1 LLQKELVPAEFL
13 AQKLDANV
21 FARMIN
27 TMSDSTNHTPT
38 LTVLHGSQ
46 ATGHA
51 NKNSDWDVAVLRDHV
66 LTTEE
71 RAELGR
77 AFALKLGVAEDALD
91 ISDLRA
97 DAPLLRYRVAMHGRL
112 IEGDLRDFR
121 AFQIRAWKDY
131 LNNTK
136 FLSLGTEFLRKALS

>member
-1 LLQKELVPAEFL
+1 
-13 AQKLDANV
+13 
-21 FARMIN
+21 MIN
-27 TMSDSTNHTPT
+27 TMPSKTNHMST
-38 LTVLHGSQ
+38 LAVLHGSQ

-51 NKNSDWDVAVLRDHV
+51 HDKSDWDVAVLRDHR

-71 RAELGR
+71 RADLR
-77 AFALKLGVAEDALD
+77 RTFALKLGVQDDAMD
-91 ISDLRA
+91 ISDLRS

-112 IEGDLRDFR
+112 IEGDPQDFR

-131 LNNTK
+131 LNNEK

>member
-1 LLQKELVPAEFL
+1 
-13 AQKLDANV
+13 
-21 FARMIN
+21 MIN
-27 TMSDSTNHTPT
+27 IMPSKPNNMQT
-38 LTVLHGSQ
+38 LAVLHGSQ

-51 NKNSDWDVAVLRDHV
+51 NQSSDWDVAILRDHR

-71 RAELGR
+71 RADLR
-77 AFALKLGVAEDALD
+77 RTFALKLGVHENALD
-91 ISDLRA
+91 VSDLRS

-112 IEGDLRDFR
+112 IEGDPQDFR

-131 LNNTK
+131 LNNEK